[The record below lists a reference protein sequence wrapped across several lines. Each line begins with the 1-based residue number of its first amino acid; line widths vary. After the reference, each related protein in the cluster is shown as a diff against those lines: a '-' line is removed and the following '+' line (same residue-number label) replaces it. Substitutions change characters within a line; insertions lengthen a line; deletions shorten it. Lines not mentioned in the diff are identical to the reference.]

1 MTGIQLDHI
10 TKRFEDVTAV
20 DGIDLAVEEQEFLVL
35 VGPSGCGKSTTLRL
49 IAGLETPTSGAV
61 QFRDRIVTDVDPS
74 DRNATMVFQNYALY
88 PHMTARE
95 NMAFGMTSFGSFTQ
109 DEIDR
114 RIDEAASTLDIQ
126 DLLTRK
132 PAALS
137 GGEKQRVAI
146 GRAMVRDP
154 EVLLLD
160 EPLSNLDAKLRVQM
174 RAELAQ
180 LHDEMGTTTVY
191 VTHDQVEAMTLGD
204 RVAVMNAGRIEQVGT
219 PQEVYDYPESEFVAE
234 FLGSPGMNLLDTVA
248 SVEHDR
254 IRVEGSAFSVEAP
267 VSRTVELDK
276 FDDRPVKLGIRP
288 EDIDLSE
295 SCDLEL
301 DVSVTEP
308 MGDKLL
314 VRGQAGGTPLT
325 VQLEPAADVTA
336 DQLLGVEFN
345 REHLH
350 LYDPDTGQAIYHT
363 GRRQPTSGKAAES
376 ERLL

>member
-1 MTGIQLDHI
+1 MTGIQLDTI
-10 TKRFEDVTAV
+10 TKQFDEEAAV

-49 IAGLETPTSGAV
+49 IAGLETPTSGEIH
-61 QFRDRIVTDVDPS
+61 FGSRTVTDVDPS

-95 NMAFGMTSFGSFTQ
+95 NMAFGMTSFGSFSQ
-109 DEIDR
+109 AEIDR
-114 RIDEAASTLDIQ
+114 RINEAASTLDIEE
-126 DLLTRK
+126 LLIRK

-154 EVLLLD
+154 EILLLD

-204 RVAVMNAGRIEQVGT
+204 RVAVMNAGRIEQIGA
-219 PQEVYDYPESEFVAE
+219 PQRVYDYPESEFVAG
-234 FLGSPGMNLLDTVA
+234 FIGSPGMNLLDAVA
-248 SVEHDR
+248 GVNNGQ
-254 IRVEGSAFSVEAP
+254 IQIEGSNFSIEMS
-267 VSRTVELDK
+267 VSETTELDR
-276 FDDRPVKLGIRP
+276 FDSRPVRLGIRP
-288 EDIDLSE
+288 EDIDPSE
-295 SCDLEL
+295 HRDLEL
-301 DVSVTEP
+301 TVRMTEP

-314 VRGQAGGTPLT
+314 VRGQVGNVPLT
-325 VQLEPAADVTA
+325 VQLEPTADVA
-336 DQLLGVEFN
+336 ENQVLDVSFD

-350 LYDPDTGQAIYHT
+350 LYDPETGQAIYHT
-363 GRRQPTSGKAAES
+363 GKQPAMGAITES
-376 ERLL
+376 EQRL